1 MGRTIPSW
9 RMILEEELNRWRRFQ
24 DSLRIDSREIF
35 EDLMNECRRYASAAG
50 AATFPLKTEGMFLSI
65 LFAHH
70 KRLKELCD
78 KVDRIHNLLEKNDQT
93 H

>member
-9 RMILEEELNRWRRFQ
+9 RMILEEELNRWRKFQ

-35 EDLMNECRRYASAAG
+35 EDLINECRRYASAAG
-50 AATFPLKTEGMFLSI
+50 AATFPLKTEGMYLSI

>member
-9 RMILEEELNRWRRFQ
+9 RMILEEELNRWRKFQ

>member
-1 MGRTIPSW
+1 
-9 RMILEEELNRWRRFQ
+9 MILEEELNRWRKFQ

>member
-1 MGRTIPSW
+1 
-9 RMILEEELNRWRRFQ
+9 MILEEELNRWRKFQ
-24 DSLRIDSREIF
+24 ESLRIDSREIF

>member
-1 MGRTIPSW
+1 
-9 RMILEEELNRWRRFQ
+9 MILEEELNRWRKFQ

-35 EDLMNECRRYASAAG
+35 EDLINECRRYASAAG
-50 AATFPLKTEGMFLSI
+50 AATFPLKTEGMYLSI

>member
-1 MGRTIPSW
+1 
-9 RMILEEELNRWRRFQ
+9 MILEEELNRWRRFQ

>member
-9 RMILEEELNRWRRFQ
+9 RMILEEEFKRWRKFQ
-24 DSLRIDSREIF
+24 EALRIDARETF

-50 AATFPLKTEGMFLSI
+50 AAAFPIKMEGMLLSI

-70 KRLKELCD
+70 KSLRELCE
-78 KVDRIHNLLEKNDQT
+78 KVDRLQSLIEKLTQPD
-93 H
+93 